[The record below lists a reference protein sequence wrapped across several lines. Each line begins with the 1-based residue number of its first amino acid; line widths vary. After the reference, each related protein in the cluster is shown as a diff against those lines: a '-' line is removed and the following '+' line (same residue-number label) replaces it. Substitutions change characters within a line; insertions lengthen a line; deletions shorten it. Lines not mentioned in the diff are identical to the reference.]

1 MKQNL
6 NVIEYWDN
14 NLVERHILKEIGYIK
29 KYFPIQDFKSLNYID
44 IGANVGK
51 FYDVLSR
58 DYTIQGVI
66 MVEPV
71 PMLFEYLSKKFDST
85 PNCKVYNFAI
95 SDQTGI
101 GKFHIS
107 EIENVTLENIN
118 LGISR
123 MLSNGKSEV
132 DMIDAKYFLEEYV
145 DDLESINFI
154 KIDTENQ
161 DYSILKSIQPII
173 SKLDKKPFIL
183 FEHNYH
189 SWMSEDDARK
199 IIYDFTTVCGYETIN
214 FDDLN
219 GDEFIKPKN
228 K

>member
-6 NVIEYWDN
+6 NPIKHWDDH
-14 NLVERHILKEIGYIK
+14 LVERHILKEIGYLK
-29 KYFPIQDFKSLNYID
+29 NYFPIQNFQSLNYID

-58 DYTIQGVI
+58 DYTIEGVI

-71 PMLFEYLSKKFDST
+71 PMLFEYLSKKFEST
-85 PNCKVYNFAI
+85 PNCKLYNFAL
-95 SDQTGI
+95 SDRTGVT
-101 GKFHIS
+101 KFHIS
-107 EIENVTLENIN
+107 EIENDTTENMN

-123 MLSNGKSEV
+123 MLTNGKYEV
-132 DMIDAKYFLEEYV
+132 DMVDAKYFLEEYV
-145 DDLESINFI
+145 DDLESIDFI

-161 DYSILKSIQPII
+161 DYSILKSIQSII
-173 SKLDKKPFIL
+173 SKLNKKPFIL
-183 FEHNYH
+183 FEHNYN

-214 FDDLN
+214 FDNLK
-219 GDEFIKPKN
+219 GDEFIRPKN
-228 K
+228 R

>member
-6 NVIEYWDN
+6 NLIKYWDDI
-14 NLVERHILKEIGYIK
+14 LVERHILKEIGYLK
-29 KYFPIQDFKSLNYID
+29 NYFPIQDFKSLNYID

-58 DYTIQGVI
+58 DYIIEGVI
-66 MVEPV
+66 MVEPA
-71 PMLFEYLSKKFDST
+71 PMLFEYLSKKFEFT
-85 PNCKVYNFAI
+85 HNCKLYNFAI
-95 SDQTGI
+95 SDQTGVS
-101 GKFHIS
+101 KFHIS
-107 EIENVTLENIN
+107 EIENDTLENMN

-123 MLSNGKSEV
+123 MLTNGKYEV

-145 DDLESINFI
+145 DDLESIDFI

-173 SKLDKKPFIL
+173 SKLNKKPFIL
-183 FEHNYH
+183 FEHNYN

-214 FDDLN
+214 FDNLI
-219 GDEFIKPKN
+219 GDEFLRPKN
-228 K
+228 R